1 MDLFGNLFHGLTV
14 AASFH
19 NLLYC
24 LLGVTLGTLIG
35 VLPGVGALTTI
46 SVLLPITFY
55 LPPVPS
61 IIMLSG
67 IYYGAMYGGS
77 TTAIMINIPGMP
89 TAAVSCLDGYPMAQ
103 QGRAGPAL
111 VITTIASFFAGCI
124 ATAIIALFAPPLAEI
139 ALSFGSV
146 EYFSLM
152 VLGLVA
158 AIILASKSL
167 IKAIGMVLFGLLLGI
182 VGLDVTTGQARFSFG
197 VLRLV
202 DGINLVV
209 IAVGLFGIAEIISKL
224 ERDRWAKRAEVIEEV
239 GWSDLIPSK
248 KDLNV
253 SWWPM
258 IRGTTIGAILG
269 VLPGAGATMSSFASY
284 AVEKRL
290 AKDPSQF
297 GKGAIQGLAG
307 PESANNAAAQT
318 SFIPTLTLGIPG
330 SATMAL
336 MLGAMTM
343 FGISPG
349 PHVMVEQPDLFW
361 GLIVSMWIGNL
372 MLLILNLPMVGI
384 WVRLLMIPYRILY
397 PSILML
403 ACVGI
408 YSVSNSTFDVVLSAG
423 FGLLGYAFMKL
434 GCEVAPLILAFILGP
449 LMEEHLRRAM
459 LISRGDATVFLTS
472 PISLIFLIASAVLL
486 FATVAPAL
494 RKTFDA
500 VVAKPVPAEEGDEL

>member
-1 MDLFGNLFHGLTV
+1 MELLIENLSHGFFV
-14 AASFH
+14 AVSME

-55 LPPVPS
+55 LPPVAS
-61 IIMLSG
+61 IIMLAG

-111 VITTIASFFAGCI
+111 VITTIASFFAGCV
-124 ATAIIALFAPPLAEI
+124 ATGIIAVFAPPLAEV
-139 ALSFGSV
+139 ALRFGSV

-158 AIILASKSL
+158 AMVIASRSL
-167 IKAIGMVLFGLLLGI
+167 LKALGMVLLGLLLGL
-182 VGLDVTTGQARFSFG
+182 VGLDVTTGGARFTFG
-197 VLRLV
+197 FLRLV
-202 DGINLVV
+202 DGISLVV
-209 IAVGLFGIAEIISKL
+209 IAVGLFGLCEIINKL
-224 ERDRWAKRAEVIEEV
+224 GRDQRAGRAEVIGKI
-239 GWSDLIPSK
+239 GWKQLVPTRSDLK
-248 KDLNV
+248 A
-253 SWWPM
+253 SWFPM

-284 AVEKRL
+284 AVEKRIS
-290 AKDPSQF
+290 KDPSQF
-297 GKGAIQGLAG
+297 GRGAIQGLAG

-330 SATMAL
+330 SASMAL

-361 GLIVSMWIGNL
+361 GLIVSMWFGNL

-384 WVRLLMIPYRILY
+384 WVRLLTIPYRVLY
-397 PSILML
+397 PSILVL
-403 ACVGI
+403 ACIGI
-408 YSVSNSTFDVVLSAG
+408 YSVSNSAFDVILSAG
-423 FGLLGYAFMKL
+423 IGLLGYVFVKL

-449 LMEEHLRRAM
+449 MMEEHLRRAM
-459 LISRGDATVFLTS
+459 LISRGDATVFITS
-472 PISLIFLIASAVLL
+472 PVSMVFLILSAILL
-486 FATVAPAL
+486 FTTIVPAL
-494 RKTFDA
+494 RKSGDR
-500 VVAKPVPAEEGDEL
+500 VAKRDPAKESGD